1 MTQTKSNTGIATQ
14 QTTVATPG
22 SDQARQKIAV
32 DDANA
37 NICYSSNCLISATS
51 EEVILDFAHGM
62 KRGADEDISQLM
74 VDTKVFMSLWAAKRL
89 AVQLGEVIRNYESA
103 YGSLETDPRKR
114 RT

>member
-1 MTQTKSNTGIATQ
+1 MTKTKSQ
-14 QTTVATPG
+14 QTDA
-22 SDQARQKIAV
+22 SRESNQERQKIAV

-37 NICYSSNCLISATS
+37 RICYSSNCMISATS

-89 AVQLGEVIRNYESA
+89 ALQLGQVIQNYEGA
-103 YGSLETDPRKR
+103 YGPLETDPRKR

>member
-1 MTQTKSNTGIATQ
+1 MTQTKSNIGNATQ
-14 QTTVATPG
+14 QTAAAAPE
-22 SDQARQKIAV
+22 SDQARQKITV
-32 DDANA
+32 DDTNA

-51 EEVILDFAHGM
+51 EEVILDLAHGM
-62 KRGADEDISQLM
+62 KRGADGDPSLLM

-89 AVQLGEVIRNYESA
+89 AVQLGEVIRNYEGA

>member
-1 MTQTKSNTGIATQ
+1 MTKTKSQ
-14 QTTVATPG
+14 QTDA
-22 SDQARQKIAV
+22 SRESNQERQKIAV

-37 NICYSSNCLISATS
+37 RICYSSNCMISATS

-62 KRGADEDISQLM
+62 KRAADNGDPDLLM

-89 AVQLGEVIRNYESA
+89 ALQLGQVIQNYEGA
-103 YGSLETDPRKR
+103 YGPLETDPRKR